1 MRIVLLLVLQ
11 AVSGHVHRLG
21 KAVGTLIKKSPLKYE
36 GDGGNGTLDYMK
48 YALNKAMP
56 SLVKSLGNFIDKV
69 PPKKT
74 KLRFSHA
81 TVEEILANFN
91 NSLTS
96 SCAIRDFN
104 RNLCLDNTTY
114 SDAHLVEDPMVDAV
128 ALVVANNKQNKI
140 VVSYRAS
147 ITTQNFIDDL
157 NGALVDMPSA
167 PDGARV
173 HRGFYLNYLATY
185 SKVRRTLM
193 KLLDD
198 PRFKDYSVLV
208 TGYSLGGGAA
218 TIAISD
224 LTKLVRLRPDPR
236 HIELI
241 SYAAPRAGNSEYA
254 AYLASLKVPITR
266 VTLAYDFVS
275 HMPIRELGFTH
286 AGQEIHTIQ
295 PARLGNYTI
304 KMCSQEYDE
313 DPRCTWAESKD
324 TTPVRHFYPFGA
336 WFPKHPFS

>member
-1 MRIVLLLVLQ
+1 MKITLLVSLQ
-11 AVSGHVHRLG
+11 VVCGFDFGIGRAV
-21 KAVGTLIKKSPLKYE
+21 KTLVTSVPLKYE

-56 SLVKSLGNFIDKV
+56 SLARSIGHLYDNV
-69 PPKKT
+69 PPRKT
-74 KLRFSHA
+74 DLRFSHA
-81 TVEEILANFN
+81 SAEGILANFN
-91 NSLTS
+91 NSIAS
-96 SCAIRDFN
+96 SCFIRLFN
-104 RNLCLDNTTY
+104 RGLCLDNSTY
-114 SDAHLVEDPMVDAV
+114 SDAQLFEDPMVDAV
-128 ALVVANNKQNKI
+128 TLVVANNKQKKI

-157 NGALVDMPSA
+157 NAALVDMPGA

-193 KLLDD
+193 KFLDD
-198 PRFKDYSVLV
+198 HRFKDYSVLV

-218 TIAISD
+218 TIAMSD
-224 LTKLVRLRPDPR
+224 LTKLIRTRPEPR

-241 SYAAPRAGNSEYA
+241 SYAAPRAGNSAYA
-254 AYLASLKVPITR
+254 AYLASLKVPVTR
-266 VTLAYDFVS
+266 VTLAYDIVS
-275 HMPIRELGFTH
+275 HTPIRGLGFTH

-295 PARLGNYTI
+295 PERLGSYTI

-313 DPRCTWAESKD
+313 DPTCAWAESSES
-324 TTPVRHFYPFGA
+324 TPVRHLYPFGA
-336 WFPKHPFS
+336 PFPEVPYS